1 MKSNSKIAF
10 FTQHRL
16 NGGAEVIFS
25 EISKSWMKKGFVV
38 DWYML
43 NYQVSKEY
51 ASSSNNDYLLS
62 IKNLLRTI
70 ISGNKYDLIVCTNH
84 ISLIYGYIYVLLN
97 FRRKVSIFTPI
108 MQTRM
113 FCSGEL
119 FGISFLCRFFNEVI
133 PNDLKVFG
141 NEACKIEHQ
150 RYLKADISSSPV
162 IPVFFDY
169 PTTNYNYKKRAT
181 IKKVKLISIGRFVDF
196 KTYNLTLIDVVHKL
210 CLEGYQVSLDFIGD
224 GPLKSQMESLIDK
237 YKMSSVIKILPPI
250 SKKDFFSTLQ
260 NYDIF
265 IGSGLA
271 VMEASAFGMLAI
283 PAIEYRNADCVS
295 YGYIGS
301 FDSLSL
307 FEPNLN
313 HKEFFVFDMI
323 QDFLDNYYNE
333 KMLTK
338 VKVSQSFLL
347 NNFKQE
353 NVIEKYNI
361 LLEKMCEKSHPATIT
376 CKSFLFLLLYIISVC
391 KNKLIRALK

>member
-1 MKSNSKIAF
+1 MKSNAKIAF

-25 EISKSWMKKGFVV
+25 EISNAWMKKGFVV
-38 DWYML
+38 DWFML
-43 NYQVSKEY
+43 DFRVSKDH
-51 ASSSNNDYLLS
+51 ASSSSNDYLLS
-62 IKNLLRTI
+62 IMNLLRTI

-97 FRRKVSIFTPI
+97 FGRKVSIFTPI

-119 FGISFLCRFFNEVI
+119 FGVSFLCRFFNEFV
-133 PNDLKVFG
+133 PNDAKVFG

-150 RYLKADISSSPV
+150 RYLKEDISSCPV

-169 PTTNYNYKKRAT
+169 PATYYKPRDT
-181 IKKVKLISIGRFVDF
+181 IETLKLVSIGRFVDF

-210 CLEGYQVSLDFIGD
+210 CLQGYSVSLDFIGD
-224 GPLKSQMESLIDK
+224 GPLKSQMESLIYK
-237 YKMSSVIKILPPI
+237 YQMSSRIKILPPI
-250 SKKDFFSTLQ
+250 SKQHFFSTLQ

-283 PAIEYRNADCVS
+283 PAIEYKYADCVS

-301 FDSLSL
+301 FNSLSL
-307 FEPNLN
+307 FEPNLS
-313 HKEFFVFDMI
+313 HKEYFVSDMI
-323 QDFLDNYYNE
+323 LEFLGNYYNS
-333 KMLTK
+333 KMLAK
-338 VKVSQSFLL
+338 VKVSQVFLS
-347 NNFKQE
+347 NNFKKGK
-353 NVIEKYNI
+353 VLEKYDI
-361 LLEKMCEKSHPATIT
+361 LLGKVCDGSHSTTIT
-376 CKSFLFLLLYIISVC
+376 CKSFLFLLLYIMSVF
-391 KNKLIRALK
+391 KNKLARVLK